1 MRVETPRLMTVENGP
16 HLGLSGTMKI
26 YVDGEW
32 LAREDARVSVF
43 DHGLLYGDGV
53 FEGIRVYARRIF
65 RLEAH
70 IDRLY
75 DSARALAL
83 DIPIPYAEMLALV
96 REAVK
101 RNACEDGY
109 IRLVVTRGTG
119 DLGIDPTKCP
129 RASIICI
136 VTGIRVYPRELY
148 TAGIKVITSATRQ
161 VSHEAVDP
169 RIKSLNYLKNI
180 LGKIDAQR
188 AGAHEAILLNVDGFI
203 AECTA
208 DNIFVVRRGR
218 LFTPSPQDGALEGIT
233 RGAILELAAEA
244 NIGGGESRLTR
255 YDVYTADECFVTGT
269 GAELM
274 PVVEADGRRIGD
286 GAPGPMTRRL
296 TDAFHALVRSEG
308 EPVW

>member
-1 MRVETPRLMTVENGP
+1 MQ
-16 HLGLSGTMKI
+16 I
-26 YVDGEW
+26 YIDGEW
-32 LAREDARVSVF
+32 HARETARVSVF
-43 DHGLLYGDGV
+43 DHGFLYGDGV

-70 IDRLY
+70 LDRLY
-75 DSARALAL
+75 ASARALAL
-83 DIPIPYAEMLALV
+83 DIPVPQPEMTELV
-96 REAVK
+96 REAVR
-101 RNACEDGY
+101 RNQRENGY
-109 IRLVVTRGTG
+109 IRLVVSRGAG
-119 DLGIDPTKCP
+119 ELGIDPLSCP
-129 RASIICI
+129 RASVIII
-136 VTGIRVYPRELY
+136 VTDVRVYPRELY
-148 TAGIKVITSATRQ
+148 ANGIKVITSATRQ

-188 AGAHEAILLNVDGFI
+188 AGAHEAILLSVDGFI

-208 DNIFVVRRGR
+208 DNLFVVRRGR
-218 LFTPSPQDGALEGIT
+218 LLTPSPYDGALEGIT
-233 RGAILELAAEA
+233 RAAILELAAEA
-244 NIGGGESRLTR
+244 NIGGGEARLTR

-286 GAPGPMTRRL
+286 GTPGPMTRQL